1 LICRSTSQAALLSSC
16 GGGTAAPANRLIYIQ
31 HNATQA
37 WPERPE
43 TIMQT
48 TIEQQP
54 KLRGRKGPWQ
64 YQSSLPEG
72 DGGAV
77 QASPPDQAQRAFAA
91 GRPRQEQ
98 RGAQLGAALGWLSIG
113 LGLAALLA
121 PRGIARAAGLPASTL
136 LLRAI
141 GVRELVCGIGL
152 LNQPAAP
159 AWRWSRVAGDAMD
172 LAMLGVAARKEAPD
186 TGRSGSARS
195 RFAATAMVLAG
206 VTALDVLASTR
217 GAARKG
223 GAARLAGEAA
233 VPVEQSVTINRT
245 ADECYRYW
253 RNLEQLPH
261 FMQHLESVRVL
272 DERRQHWKARGP
284 AGTRFE
290 WDAELTADE
299 PGRRLAWRSVGSAD
313 VDNSGEVEFAPVPG
327 GRGTTVTVRLRYAP
341 PAGKLGAAAAR
352 LLGEEPS
359 QQIAADLRRFK
370 QLLET
375 GEIATTSGQPNGRRS
390 LKARLFG
397 FAKGALK

>member
-1 LICRSTSQAALLSSC
+1 
-16 GGGTAAPANRLIYIQ
+16 
-31 HNATQA
+31 
-37 WPERPE
+37 
-43 TIMQT
+43 MQT
-48 TIEQQP
+48 TTEQQP
-54 KLRGRKGPWQ
+54 KLRGRRGSWQ
-64 YQSSLPEG
+64 YQTTLPEG
-72 DGGAV
+72 DGAV
-77 QASPPDQAQRAFAA
+77 APVPASGQAQRAFAA
-91 GRPRQEQ
+91 RPRQEQ

-141 GVRELVCGIGL
+141 GARELVSGIGL

-172 LAMLGVAARKEAPD
+172 LAMLGVWARKQAP
-186 TGRSGSARS
+186 GRSGRARS
-195 RFAATAMVLAG
+195 RFATTAMALAG

-217 GAARKG
+217 GAARTD

-233 VPVEQSVTINRT
+233 VPVEQSVTINRS

-313 VDNSGEVEFAPVPG
+313 VDNSGEVEFAPAPG

-390 LKARLFG
+390 LKARLLG